1 MIQHELLAESLRAAK
16 LQWILMDAVRLPPS
30 RRVTGQAR
38 KEDIFRRFMS
48 HAPNLA
54 QGIEGVVNKPYHALA
69 PS

>member
-1 MIQHELLAESLRAAK
+1 MIQHELLAKSLRAAK

-38 KEDIFRRFMS
+38 KEDLSGGFCRMRQ
-48 HAPNLA
+48 PG
-54 QGIEGVVNKPYHALA
+54 GIEGVVNKPYHALA